1 MCIRDRSYIWYN
13 KAVWRENALEM
24 LPNGSVSVG
33 DTMYFRRISDLRVDH
48 DLTQRKV
55 ADYLNMNLEVYRRY
69 EKGLREIPVWALV
82 KLAELYHTSTDYLLG
97 RTDNPSPPRA

>member
-1 MCIRDRSYIWYN
+1 
-13 KAVWRENALEM
+13 
-24 LPNGSVSVG
+24 
-33 DTMYFRRISDLRVDH
+33 MYFRRIPDLRVDH

>member
-1 MCIRDRSYIWYN
+1 
-13 KAVWRENALEM
+13 M

-82 KLAELYHTSTDYLLG
+82 KLAELYHTSTYYLLG

>member
-1 MCIRDRSYIWYN
+1 
-13 KAVWRENALEM
+13 
-24 LPNGSVSVG
+24 
-33 DTMYFRRISDLRVDH
+33 MYFRRISDLRVDH

-82 KLAELYHTSTDYLLG
+82 KLASSTTPAPTICLG

>member
-1 MCIRDRSYIWYN
+1 
-13 KAVWRENALEM
+13 M
-24 LPNGSVSVG
+24 LPNGSVFVG

>member
-1 MCIRDRSYIWYN
+1 
-13 KAVWRENALEM
+13 M

-69 EKGLREIPVWALV
+69 ARRSSRYYFYRGSLYGAREALEIWA
-82 KLAELYHTSTDYLLG
+82 
-97 RTDNPSPPRA
+97 